1 MKKLLAFV
9 FLTVTL
15 ALAADNYQISFNA
28 CLSDG
33 KLQAADS
40 ILDEWSRATPTDP
53 ELFPARFNLLLNR
66 ATSDATRRDSL
77 VDCAFAEIDRGISAY
92 PDRIDFR
99 LCKSEAASVE
109 GRWSAVIEAVEG
121 MLDHDVENGGHW
133 LGMGNTSLTNA
144 ATLLA
149 DAVFE
154 RLGDIYSSDS
164 RTVVNSALSTADKA
178 AKRFGND
185 VRILNMAGNLNF
197 GVANNDAALRYFEEA
212 ALIAPDDAIPLTNIG
227 YIKYQQGD
235 SVKALEI
242 FRKIETGDYDEES
255 RNIARQMIAQ
265 ITTPVQNMPEY
276 FYFFRYMPQIAEQVT
291 SAASLLDIKMINSQ
305 IPASNKLRSPF
316 ADTDIKV
323 DDITQLEGEP
333 KVVVWTFPMPKKIP
347 MCRYIAFVADG
358 KGKHKIL
365 TLEKSLENYWIVG
378 TMKGTEHSNF
388 GDVPYPDDAA
398 AFVEALRKKKL
409 LK

>member
-1 MKKLLAFV
+1 MKKLLAFG

-66 ATSDATRRDSL
+66 ANSDATMRDSL
-77 VDCAFAEIDRGISAY
+77 VDCAFAEIDRGIAVY

-99 LCKSEAASVE
+99 LGKAEAASVE
-109 GRWSAVIEAVEG
+109 GRWSAVIEAVGG

-133 LGMGNTSLTNA
+133 LGIGNTLLTNA

-154 RLGDIYSSDS
+154 RLSDIYSSDS

-185 VRILNMAGNLNF
+185 VRILNMAANLNF

-212 ALIAPDDAIPLTNIG
+212 ARIAPDDAIPLTNIG

-242 FRKIETGDYDEES
+242 FRKIERGDYDEES

-316 ADTDIKV
+316 ADTDITV
-323 DDITQLEGEP
+323 DDITQLDGEP

>member
-1 MKKLLAFV
+1 MKKLLAFG

-66 ATSDATRRDSL
+66 ATSDATGRDSF
-77 VDCAFAEIDRGISAY
+77 VDCAFAEIDRGIAVY

-99 LCKSEAASVE
+99 LCKAEAASVE
-109 GRWSAVIEAVEG
+109 GRWSAVIEAVDG

-185 VRILNMAGNLNF
+185 VRILNMAANLNF

-323 DDITQLEGEP
+323 DDIPQLDGEP

-378 TMKGTEHSNF
+378 TMKDTEHSNF

>member
-1 MKKLLAFV
+1 MKKLLAFG

-40 ILDEWSRATPTDP
+40 ILDEWSRATPADP
-53 ELFPARFNLLLNR
+53 ELFPARFNLLLNC
-66 ATSDATRRDSL
+66 ATGDATRRDSL

-109 GRWSAVIEAVEG
+109 GRWSAVIEAVGG

-133 LGMGNTSLTNA
+133 LGMGNTLLTNVD
-144 ATLLA
+144 TILA

-197 GVANNDAALRYFEEA
+197 GVANNDAALGYFEEA
-212 ALIAPDDAIPLTNIG
+212 ARIAPDDAIPLTNIG

-323 DDITQLEGEP
+323 DDIPQLDGEP

-378 TMKGTEHSNF
+378 TMKDTEHSNF

>member
-1 MKKLLAFV
+1 MKKLLAFG

-40 ILDEWSRATPTDP
+40 ILNEWSRATPTDP

-66 ATSDATRRDSL
+66 ATGDATGRDSL
-77 VDCAFAEIDRGISAY
+77 VDCAFAEIDRGIAVY

-99 LCKSEAASVE
+99 LCKAEAASVE
-109 GRWSAVIEAVEG
+109 GRWSAVIEAVDG
-121 MLDHDVENGGHW
+121 ILDHDVENGGHW
-133 LGMGNTSLTNA
+133 LGMGNTLLTNVD
-144 ATLLA
+144 TILA

-242 FRKIETGDYDEES
+242 FRKIETGHYDEES

-291 SAASLLDIKMINSQ
+291 SAASLLDVKMINSQ

-323 DDITQLEGEP
+323 DDIPQLDGEP
-333 KVVVWTFPMPKKIP
+333 KVIVWTFPMPKKIP

-378 TMKGTEHSNF
+378 TMKDTEHSNF

>member
-1 MKKLLAFV
+1 MKKLLAFG

-53 ELFPARFNLLLNR
+53 ELFPARFNLLLNH
-66 ATSDATRRDSL
+66 ANSDATRRDSL

-99 LCKSEAASVE
+99 LCKAKAASVE
-109 GRWSAVIEAVEG
+109 GRWSAVIEAVDG

-133 LGMGNTSLTNA
+133 LGMGNTLLTNVD
-144 ATLLA
+144 TILA

-242 FRKIETGDYDEES
+242 FRKIETGHYDEES

-291 SAASLLDIKMINSQ
+291 SAASLLDVKMINNQ

-323 DDITQLEGEP
+323 DDIPQLDGEP

-378 TMKGTEHSNF
+378 TMKDTEHSNF

>member
-1 MKKLLAFV
+1 MKKLLAFG

-66 ATSDATRRDSL
+66 ATSDATGRDSL

-99 LCKSEAASVE
+99 LCKAEAASVE

-133 LGMGNTSLTNA
+133 LGMGNTSLTNID
-144 ATLLA
+144 TILA

-185 VRILNMAGNLNF
+185 VRILKRR
-197 GVANNDAALRYFEEA
+197 V
-212 ALIAPDDAIPLTNIG
+212 
-227 YIKYQQGD
+227 
-235 SVKALEI
+235 
-242 FRKIETGDYDEES
+242 
-255 RNIARQMIAQ
+255 
-265 ITTPVQNMPEY
+265 
-276 FYFFRYMPQIAEQVT
+276 
-291 SAASLLDIKMINSQ
+291 
-305 IPASNKLRSPF
+305 
-316 ADTDIKV
+316 
-323 DDITQLEGEP
+323 
-333 KVVVWTFPMPKKIP
+333 
-347 MCRYIAFVADG
+347 
-358 KGKHKIL
+358 
-365 TLEKSLENYWIVG
+365 
-378 TMKGTEHSNF
+378 
-388 GDVPYPDDAA
+388 
-398 AFVEALRKKKL
+398 
-409 LK
+409 

>member
-1 MKKLLAFV
+1 MKKLLAFG

-109 GRWSAVIEAVEG
+109 GRWSAVIEAVDG
-121 MLDHDVENGGHW
+121 ILDHDVENGGHW

-291 SAASLLDIKMINSQ
+291 SAASLLDVKMINNQ

-323 DDITQLEGEP
+323 DDIPQLDGEP

-378 TMKGTEHSNF
+378 TMKDTEHSNF

-398 AFVEALRKKKL
+398 AFVEALRKRNF
-409 LK
+409 

>member
-1 MKKLLAFV
+1 
-9 FLTVTL
+9 
-15 ALAADNYQISFNA
+15 
-28 CLSDG
+28 
-33 KLQAADS
+33 
-40 ILDEWSRATPTDP
+40 
-53 ELFPARFNLLLNR
+53 
-66 ATSDATRRDSL
+66 
-77 VDCAFAEIDRGISAY
+77 
-92 PDRIDFR
+92 
-99 LCKSEAASVE
+99 
-109 GRWSAVIEAVEG
+109 
-121 MLDHDVENGGHW
+121 
-133 LGMGNTSLTNA
+133 MGNTLLTNA

-197 GVANNDAALRYFEEA
+197 GVANNDAALGYFEEA
-212 ALIAPDDAIPLTNIG
+212 ARIAPDDAIPLTNIG

-291 SAASLLDIKMINSQ
+291 SAASLLDVKMINSQ

-378 TMKGTEHSNF
+378 TMKDTEHSNF

>member
-40 ILDEWSRATPTDP
+40 ILDEWSRATPADP

-66 ATSDATRRDSL
+66 ATSDATMRDSL
-77 VDCAFAEIDRGISAY
+77 VDCAFAEIDRGIAVY

-99 LCKSEAASVE
+99 LCKAEAASVE
-109 GRWSAVIEAVEG
+109 GRWSAVIEAVDG
-121 MLDHDVENGGHW
+121 ILDYDVENGGHW
-133 LGMGNTSLTNA
+133 LGMGNTLLTNVD
-144 ATLLA
+144 TILA

-291 SAASLLDIKMINSQ
+291 SAASLLDVKMINSQ

-323 DDITQLEGEP
+323 DDIPQLDGEP
-333 KVVVWTFPMPKKIP
+333 KVIVWTFPMPKKIP

-378 TMKGTEHSNF
+378 TMKDTEHSNF

>member
-1 MKKLLAFV
+1 MKKLLAFG

-40 ILDEWSRATPTDP
+40 ILDEWSRATPADP

-66 ATSDATRRDSL
+66 ATSDATMRDSL
-77 VDCAFAEIDRGISAY
+77 VDCAFAEIDRGIAVY

-109 GRWSAVIEAVEG
+109 GRWSAVIEAVDG
-121 MLDHDVENGGHW
+121 ILDHDVENGGHW
-133 LGMGNTSLTNA
+133 LGMGNTLLTNA

-197 GVANNDAALRYFEEA
+197 GVANNDAALGYFEEA
-212 ALIAPDDAIPLTNIG
+212 ARIAPDDAIPLTNIG

-265 ITTPVQNMPEY
+265 ITTPIQNMPEY

-323 DDITQLEGEP
+323 DDIT
-333 KVVVWTFPMPKKIP
+333 
-347 MCRYIAFVADG
+347 
-358 KGKHKIL
+358 
-365 TLEKSLENYWIVG
+365 
-378 TMKGTEHSNF
+378 
-388 GDVPYPDDAA
+388 
-398 AFVEALRKKKL
+398 
-409 LK
+409 

>member
-1 MKKLLAFV
+1 MKKLLAFG

-40 ILDEWSRATPTDP
+40 ILDEWSRATPADP
-53 ELFPARFNLLLNR
+53 ELFPARFNLLLNC
-66 ATSDATRRDSL
+66 ATGDATRRDSL

-109 GRWSAVIEAVEG
+109 GRWSAVIEAVDG

-133 LGMGNTSLTNA
+133 LGMGNTLLTNA

-164 RTVVNSALSTADKA
+164 RTVVNSALSTAHKA

-185 VRILNMAGNLNF
+185 VRILNMAANLNF
-197 GVANNDAALRYFEEA
+197 GVANNDAALGYFEEA
-212 ALIAPDDAIPLTNIG
+212 ARIAPDDAIPLTNIG

-242 FRKIETGDYDEES
+242 FRKIERGDYDEES

-323 DDITQLEGEP
+323 DDIPQLDGEP

-378 TMKGTEHSNF
+378 TMKDSEHSNF

>member
-1 MKKLLAFV
+1 MKKLLAFG

-40 ILDEWSRATPTDP
+40 ILNEWSRATPADP

-66 ATSDATRRDSL
+66 ATGDATGRDSL
-77 VDCAFAEIDRGISAY
+77 VDCAFAEIDRGIAVY

-99 LCKSEAASVE
+99 LCKAEAASVE
-109 GRWSAVIEAVEG
+109 GRWSAVIEAVDG
-121 MLDHDVENGGHW
+121 ILDHDVENGGHW
-133 LGMGNTSLTNA
+133 LGMGNTLLTNA

-197 GVANNDAALRYFEEA
+197 GVANNDAALGYFEEA
-212 ALIAPDDAIPLTNIG
+212 ARIAPDDAIPLTNIG

-242 FRKIETGDYDEES
+242 FRKIETDHYDEES

-316 ADTDIKV
+316 ADTDITV
-323 DDITQLEGEP
+323 DDITQLDGEP

-347 MCRYIAFVADG
+347 MCRYIAFG
-358 KGKHKIL
+358 CRRQR
-365 TLEKSLENYWIVG
+365 
-378 TMKGTEHSNF
+378 
-388 GDVPYPDDAA
+388 
-398 AFVEALRKKKL
+398 EAQDIDT
-409 LK
+409 

>member
-235 SVKALEI
+235 SVKA
-242 FRKIETGDYDEES
+242 
-255 RNIARQMIAQ
+255 QMIAQ

-398 AFVEALRKKKL
+398 AFVRKKKL

>member
-1 MKKLLAFV
+1 MKKLLAFG

-109 GRWSAVIEAVEG
+109 GRWSAVIEAVDG
-121 MLDHDVENGGHW
+121 ILDHDVENGGHW

-291 SAASLLDIKMINSQ
+291 SAASLLDVKMINNQ

-323 DDITQLEGEP
+323 DDIPQLDGEP

-378 TMKGTEHSNF
+378 TMKDTEHSNF